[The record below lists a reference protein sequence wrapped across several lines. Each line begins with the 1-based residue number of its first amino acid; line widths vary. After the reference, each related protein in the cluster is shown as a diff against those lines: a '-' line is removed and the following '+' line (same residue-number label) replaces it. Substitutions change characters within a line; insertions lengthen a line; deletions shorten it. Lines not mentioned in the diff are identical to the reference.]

1 MPLARPLLIYVN
13 KTSLK
18 QPEVKTFVEYYLVNA
33 EQLVEE
39 VGYVKLPDGGYEAG
53 LAEIR

>member
-1 MPLARPLLIYVN
+1 MYKRQLIYVN

-18 QPEVKTFVEYYLVNA
+18 KPEVKTFVEYYLVNA